1 MKKYL
6 LISTL
11 FMATFGFSQVTVD
24 GICYL
29 EGEADHSG
37 TAVTFDAISGS
48 AVTQTVYTE
57 VSGAFTAGL
66 TEGIY
71 IVTYSKDGFVPV
83 TLPGELEFF
92 SDTELE
98 TLTLLYGEVLE
109 ISGTLGHLTTWTPN
123 YQYRVI
129 GDLTLESG
137 DSLIIDPGVDIL
149 FMGEYEFFIYGTLLA
164 MGEEENK
171 ITFTSGQP
179 SKAPGDWK
187 WLYFQYESS
196 SNYVMSHCIVEYGG
210 GGNSNANIKLSH
222 SELLLQDCEIRYSLG
237 SGIYLTSNSS
247 LTVSNSSIHDN
258 GANGI
263 SIVSGSTGKITGND
277 IYGNNRGISIVSGST
292 GEITGNDIHDNDN
305 IGIYINDSST
315 GVITENDIHDNDSHG
330 IFIYN
335 DCTAEITGNDIHD
348 NNDEGIYFYSNSN
361 PTIINNIIWGNSGAI
376 NAGSTAEYIG
386 YNCIWGDF
394 AEGDGLPTAFGE
406 IITVNANGD
415 SSDTWL
421 NIFMD
426 PLFVDTGSGDY
437 HLTENSPA
445 IDAGHPDYTD
455 PDGTISDIGLYYY
468 NQAPVIE
475 DIANITINEDSTSSI
490 VLSAVSPQGS
500 ILIFSAYSDTADVFT
515 SVIEDTL
522 TLSATENWNGFSQV
536 TLIVTDEVGLSDTT
550 SFELIVNPVN
560 DSPDNFLLLSPTNNT
575 EIIITAENLDEIVEF
590 SWEESFDV
598 DGDELTYSF
607 DGIEFFTFESV
618 QDNQLS
624 MTYAE
629 MVELMNEQE
638 LDYISGEWTVAAE
651 DEEYSVPASNGY
663 FTLTID
669 ATALSIDAL
678 NIPEEFALHN
688 NYPNPFNPIT
698 TIRYDLPQES
708 DVTLTIYDITG
719 RMVKTLVNN
728 PQQAGMK
735 NVVWNATDVTSGIY
749 IYRIQAGDFT
759 QTRKMI
765 LLK

>member
-348 NNDEGIYFYSNSN
+348 NNDEGIH
-361 PTIINNIIWGNSGAI
+361 II
-376 NAGSTAEYIG
+376 
-386 YNCIWGDF
+386 
-394 AEGDGLPTAFGE
+394 
-406 IITVNANGD
+406 
-415 SSDTWL
+415 
-421 NIFMD
+421 
-426 PLFVDTGSGDY
+426 
-437 HLTENSPA
+437 
-445 IDAGHPDYTD
+445 
-455 PDGTISDIGLYYY
+455 
-468 NQAPVIE
+468 
-475 DIANITINEDSTSSI
+475 
-490 VLSAVSPQGS
+490 
-500 ILIFSAYSDTADVFT
+500 
-515 SVIEDTL
+515 
-522 TLSATENWNGFSQV
+522 
-536 TLIVTDEVGLSDTT
+536 
-550 SFELIVNPVN
+550 
-560 DSPDNFLLLSPTNNT
+560 
-575 EIIITAENLDEIVEF
+575 
-590 SWEESFDV
+590 
-598 DGDELTYSF
+598 
-607 DGIEFFTFESV
+607 
-618 QDNQLS
+618 
-624 MTYAE
+624 
-629 MVELMNEQE
+629 
-638 LDYISGEWTVAAE
+638 
-651 DEEYSVPASNGY
+651 
-663 FTLTID
+663 
-669 ATALSIDAL
+669 
-678 NIPEEFALHN
+678 
-688 NYPNPFNPIT
+688 
-698 TIRYDLPQES
+698 
-708 DVTLTIYDITG
+708 
-719 RMVKTLVNN
+719 
-728 PQQAGMK
+728 
-735 NVVWNATDVTSGIY
+735 
-749 IYRIQAGDFT
+749 
-759 QTRKMI
+759 
-765 LLK
+765 